1 MLRDLPGKFIGLIL
15 AFVLCIIVPFIT
27 LTTESEMLNNRL
39 MVADITDFIDGV
51 VDSRQ
56 ITDAMLTEL
65 NVKLASYGK
74 AVDYDIVRY
83 ARSIDADPVNPG
95 EYYVSFLERDD
106 YNFAKGDKIYIHV
119 YTVGHGTSESLSQKI
134 SGIYMKDFDVTMTA
148 RIR

>member
-1 MLRDLPGKFIGLIL
+1 MLRDIPGKFLGMIL
-15 AFVLCIIVPFIT
+15 AFVLCIVVPFVT
-27 LTTESEMLNNRL
+27 LSAEGAMLDNRL

-56 ITDAMLTEL
+56 ITEAMLTEL

-83 ARSIDADPVNPG
+83 ARSIDADPTNKG
-95 EYYVSFLERDD
+95 EYYVSFLRQDD
-106 YNFAKGDKIYIHV
+106 YNFVKGDKIYIHV
-119 YTVGHGTSESLSQKI
+119 YTVGHGTAETLANKI
-134 SGIYMKDFDVTMTA
+134 SGIYMKDFDVKFTA